1 MTFAKRALIA
11 SGVHITTLEDEAP
24 WKNAAMVRVWPES
37 MDNIGGIAAINAY
50 LSACGLPEWKPDGEK
65 GAEDVKK

>member
-1 MTFAKRALIA
+1 MSVAKRPLLQ

-24 WKNAAMVRVWPES
+24 WKNAAMVRVWPGS

-50 LSACGLPEWKPDGEK
+50 LSACGLPEME
-65 GAEDVKK
+65 A